1 MAQASTMKNPY
12 DILGVPKN
20 ASDAD
25 IKKAYRN
32 LAKELHP
39 DVNPDDSI
47 VEQRFKE
54 VSAAYSLLSD
64 KKKKAQF
71 DRGEIN
77 ADGSQRAGFGGGFG
91 GGGFGGGGFGG
102 GGFGGFGGGAEDIFA
117 DMFGRGRSRGRANT
131 VRMKGQDVS
140 HTITVP
146 FEDAAK
152 GARRQIRL
160 HDGRSVNV
168 NVPAGTEDGQSLR
181 LKGQGMP
188 GMGGAEAGD
197 AYVEIHVT
205 KHAFFERDGLDIFLD
220 LPVTLAEAVLGA
232 KVTVPT
238 IFGPVKVNVPAGSNT
253 GSTLRLKGKGIV
265 PKTGNIGDQY
275 VKLKVMLPEKP
286 DHELVAFVKEWSKD
300 FDYDVRKKA
309 GLE

>member
-1 MAQASTMKNPY
+1 MAYTSSMKNPY
-12 DILGVPKN
+12 DILGVQRG
-20 ASDAD
+20 ASESE
-25 IKKAYRN
+25 IKTAYRK

-39 DVNPDDSI
+39 DLNPNDSI

-54 VSAAYSLLSD
+54 VSAAYNLLSD
-64 KKKKAQF
+64 KQKKAQF

-77 ADGSQRAGFGGGFG
+77 ADGSARGGFG

-102 GGFGGFGGGAEDIFA
+102 GGFGGFGAGAEDIFA
-117 DMFGRGRSRGRANT
+117 DMFGRGRSRGRSNT

-140 HTITVP
+140 HTISVS
-146 FEDAAK
+146 FEEAAT
-152 GARRQIRL
+152 GGRRQIRL

-168 NVPAGTEDGQSLR
+168 NIPAGSEDGQSLR

-188 GMGGAEAGD
+188 GMGGAEHGD
-197 AYVEIHVT
+197 AYVEIHVG
-205 KHAFFERDGLDIFLD
+205 KHKFFERDGNDIFLD
-220 LPVTLAEAVLGA
+220 LPISLAEAVLGA

-238 IFGPVKVNVPAGSNT
+238 ITGSVSVNVPAGSNT
-253 GSTLRLKGKGIV
+253 GATLRLRGKGIT
-265 PKTGNIGDQY
+265 PKSGNAGDQY

-286 DHELVAFVKEWSKD
+286 DKELIEFVEKWSKD

-309 GLE
+309 GLK